1 MKVLAI
7 GVTAARPLEPAQA
20 RGVASPD
27 SPDFG
32 KYFKEALAEV
42 SRIQIEADQASQQ
55 LAAGGTEDL
64 HQVMILT
71 EKANLA
77 LELTIQVRNKLL
89 EAYQEIMRMQV

>member
-1 MKVLAI
+1 MKVQAV
-7 GVTAARPLEPAQA
+7 GVPAPNLLGPGQGRSA
-20 RGVASPD
+20 GAPKGPEFAEFLSR
-27 SPDFG
+27 
-32 KYFKEALAEV
+32 ALAEV
-42 SRIQIEADQASQQ
+42 NRIQLEADQASQR
-55 LAAGGTEDL
+55 LVYGEVEDL